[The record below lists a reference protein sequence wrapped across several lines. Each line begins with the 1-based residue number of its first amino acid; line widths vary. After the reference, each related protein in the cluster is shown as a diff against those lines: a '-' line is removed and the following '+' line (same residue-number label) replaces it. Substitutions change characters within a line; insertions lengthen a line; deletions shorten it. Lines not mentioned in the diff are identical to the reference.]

1 MSNPTPAQIRRI
13 FLSPRPNVALMT
25 AADLLGVTLKEL
37 KRDIDDGVIVA
48 TSTALG
54 VRISREEMIAAAMRV
69 WEQAVIED
77 ALGEDAAV
85 VLPEAIRL
93 VLLRVRVPRYQRDML
108 VALAQKHSTTIDE
121 IVTRELEDVA
131 CAHAVELAGVVP
143 TLATGLSWPED
154 VGGAA
159 G

>member
-1 MSNPTPAQIRRI
+1 MQQPTPAQIRRI

-25 AADLLGVTLKEL
+25 AADLLGMTLQDL

-48 TSTALG
+48 TSTRLG
-54 VRISREEMIAAAMRV
+54 VRIGREEMIAAAMRL

-108 VALAQKHSTTIDE
+108 VALAQKHGTTIDE

-143 TLATGLSWPED
+143 TLDAGLSWPED
-154 VGGAA
+154 AASAA